1 MLTFCATIVPTM
13 TTTGDDSSNSGDDSE
28 PDNTDAPDAAYEQL
42 EARILQGAAQN
53 SGTGKEDDDVD
64 SDPLVLSEAA
74 TSTSTAPDSVEL
86 PPDPTDPYPSG
97 TTVQVYWE
105 GEKKWYTGNIT
116 KTDVWR
122 GPNGLSKQPRRQIH
136 ISYDD
141 GVDKVHSLHNTKVRT
156 VVTDEAETGV
166 EEVSV
171 AAGTSGS
178 STGVQF
184 DMPPSWPNS
193 PVNTPR
199 PQPDPP
205 SQPPGNGTAPAAAAP
220 SPPSNQPGT
229 PQTMNNSAK
238 SVGAYVWLR
247 PRRGAERRAT
257 AGALLGFSFTRL
269 KRQRT

>member
-1 MLTFCATIVPTM
+1 MWRPRHVRRAAGDSGCTI
-13 TTTGDDSSNSGDDSE
+13 GADSADSGDDSE
-28 PDNTDAPDAAYEQL
+28 PDNPDAPDAAYEQL

-53 SGTGKEDDDVD
+53 SDAAQEDDVVD
-64 SDPLVLSEAA
+64 PAPPVLPEPAESAP
-74 TSTSTAPDSVEL
+74 TAPDSVQL
-86 PPDPTDPYPSG
+86 PPDPIDLYPAG

-156 VVTDEAETGV
+156 VVPSEAETGV
-166 EEVSV
+166 EEISV

-178 STGVQF
+178 SGGTQL

-199 PQPDPP
+199 R
-205 SQPPGNGTAPAAAAP
+205 SQT
-220 SPPSNQPGT
+220 
-229 PQTMNNSAK
+229 
-238 SVGAYVWLR
+238 
-247 PRRGAERRAT
+247 RRASLRAT
-257 AGALLGFSFTRL
+257 GRRQQLQRHLLHLSNSICLHRGQIRQSTRQWATL
-269 KRQRT
+269 PSELLIFLYYTVFFF

>member
-1 MLTFCATIVPTM
+1 M
-13 TTTGDDSSNSGDDSE
+13 
-28 PDNTDAPDAAYEQL
+28 
-42 EARILQGAAQN
+42 
-53 SGTGKEDDDVD
+53 
-64 SDPLVLSEAA
+64 
-74 TSTSTAPDSVEL
+74 
-86 PPDPTDPYPSG
+86 
-97 TTVQVYWE
+97 QVYWE

-166 EEVSV
+166 EEVSM

-178 STGVQF
+178 STSVQL

-205 SQPPGNGTAPAAAAP
+205 SQPPNNGTAPAAAVP
-220 SPPSNQPGT
+220 SPPSEQLDMP
-229 PQTMNNSAK
+229 PSWPNSP
-238 SVGAYVWLR
+238 VNM
-247 PRRGAERRAT
+247 
-257 AGALLGFSFTRL
+257 GALPGGAITSRPGRPAYTPTDSERYTSAYTKVYESVCPVGVGVHCDALPVTCRVSYSLGV
-269 KRQRT
+269 